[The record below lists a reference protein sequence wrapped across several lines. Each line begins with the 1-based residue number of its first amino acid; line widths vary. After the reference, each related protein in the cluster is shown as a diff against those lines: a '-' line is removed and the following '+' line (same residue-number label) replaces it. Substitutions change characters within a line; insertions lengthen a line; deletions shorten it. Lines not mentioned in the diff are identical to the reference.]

1 LGVFKQRYKR
11 IVIVGKG
18 RLVMLRGMINLCCV
32 MNEDQR
38 WLDLAVQGQTPTM
51 LNEVEDGE

>member
-1 LGVFKQRYKR
+1 
-11 IVIVGKG
+11 
-18 RLVMLRGMINLCCV
+18 MLRGMINLCCV